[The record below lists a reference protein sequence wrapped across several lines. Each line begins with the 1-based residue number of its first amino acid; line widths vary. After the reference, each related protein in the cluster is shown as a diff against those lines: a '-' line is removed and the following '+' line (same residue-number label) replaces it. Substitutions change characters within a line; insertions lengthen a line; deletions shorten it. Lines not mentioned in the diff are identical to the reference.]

1 MDVFLGSRAWI
12 EVSRKALRHNVE
24 FLRSRLPET
33 CRLMPAVKANGY
45 GHGGVLVSRV
55 LQELGVNAFCVA
67 TAQEGA
73 ELRQQGIAGEILVLG
88 CTQPEDIPLLCKWDL
103 IQTVVDRPYAQ
114 ALQAYGHSI
123 SVHIAV
129 DTGMH
134 RLGER
139 SDRLEDILA
148 IYELENLRVEGLYTH
163 LCVSDSLEPAD
174 VAYTKEQAA
183 AFDAVVRAV
192 KAHGHAV
199 PKVHMQAS
207 YGILLH
213 PELSGDYAR
222 VGIAL
227 YGLLS
232 TREDTA
238 RWGEEL
244 IPALSLKTRVASIRT
259 LYAGESAGYGLCYTA
274 PTDRRIAALSIGY
287 ADGISRSLS
296 CGKGAVLIRGRQAPI
311 IGRICMDQTLVDVSD
326 IPDAAPGDTAV
337 LIGRSGMQEISACDL
352 SEAAGTITNETLSSL
367 GSRLERVLVD

>member
-1 MDVFLGSRAWI
+1 MTPFLGGRAWI

-24 FLRSRLPET
+24 YLRSRLQEN

-45 GHGGVLVSRV
+45 GHGGVLVARV
-55 LQELGVNAFCVA
+55 LNELGVDAFCVA
-67 TAQEGA
+67 SVQEGV

-88 CTQPEDIPLLCKWDL
+88 CTQPEDFSLLCKWNL
-103 IQTVVDRPYAQ
+103 IQTVVDYPYAKS
-114 ALQAYGHSI
+114 LHAYGYPI

-139 SDRLEDILA
+139 SDNLEDILN
-148 IYELENLRVEGLYTH
+148 IYRLKNLRVEGLYTH
-163 LCVSDSLEPAD
+163 LCVSDSLEPEAQR
-174 VAYTKEQAA
+174 YTRLQAE
-183 AFDAVVRAV
+183 AFSAVVEAVRARGY
-192 KAHGHAV
+192 KV
-199 PKVHMQAS
+199 PKLHMQAS
-207 YGILLH
+207 YGVLLH

-232 TREDTA
+232 TKEDTA
-238 RWGEEL
+238 RWGGEL
-244 IPALSLKTRVASIRT
+244 CPVLSLKTRVASIRT

-274 PTDRRIAALSIGY
+274 PVDRKIAALSIGY
-287 ADGISRSLS
+287 ADGLSRSLS
-296 CGKGAVLIRGRQAPI
+296 CGKGAVLIRGCRAPI

-326 IPDAAPGDTAV
+326 IPDAVPGDTAV
-337 LIGRSGMQEISACDL
+337 LIGASGTRSISACDL

-367 GSRLERVLVD
+367 GSRLERVLVE

>member
-1 MDVFLGSRAWI
+1 MDAFLGSRAWI
-12 EVSRKALRHNVE
+12 EVSRSALGNNVE

-45 GHGGVLVSRV
+45 GHGGVLVSRM
-55 LQELGVNAFCVA
+55 LQELGVDAFCVA

-88 CTQPEDIPLLCKWDL
+88 CTQPEDFPLLCKWEL
-103 IQTVVDRPYAQ
+103 IQTVVDYPYARS
-114 ALQAYGHSI
+114 LHAYGRPVA
-123 SVHIAV
+123 VHIAV

-139 SDRLEDILA
+139 SDRLEDILS

-174 VAYTKEQAA
+174 IAYTKAQAE
-183 AFDAVVRAV
+183 AFDTVVRAV
-192 KAHGHAV
+192 RDRGYAV

-207 YGILLH
+207 YGVLLH

-238 RWGEEL
+238 RWGGEL
-244 IPALSLKTRVASIRT
+244 TPALSLKTRVASIRT

-274 PTDRRIAALSIGY
+274 PADRRIAALSIGY

-296 CGKGAVLIRGRQAPI
+296 CGKGAVLIRGRRAPI
-311 IGRICMDQTLVDVSD
+311 IGRICMDQTLVDISD

-337 LIGRSGMQEISACDL
+337 LIGRSGEQEISACDL